1 MNGWTNKE
9 TWVVSLWFGQDH
21 IHMSDVDST
30 KAHIGEELD
39 IYVRQM
45 PSWMQDLLGV
55 DFTLDEKINW
65 DELKSHCEDYEEQK
79 SKT

>member
-1 MNGWTNKE
+1 MNGFTNKE

-21 IHMSDVDST
+21 IHMRDVDAT

-65 DELKSHCEDYEEQK
+65 DELKAHCEDYEEQK